1 MNKFTKTVLIAGGV
15 CLGAGLIIVGIAAGL
30 ARKNGA
36 EAATTYEKIT
46 VSVTEDFENIHIE
59 EVSNDVKIVISDTDA
74 ITVEYWDNS
83 KLTHSCKVENDTLH
97 ISYKNSNHW
106 YDFISVGIPGI
117 TEPANDEPHDT
128 IIYLPEGEYGNFR
141 VDGVSA
147 DINVPE
153 GYTFG
158 DITFNTVSGD
168 ISCLSESTGD
178 LEVNTTSGC
187 LQEIYVNGISGKI
200 NTVSGEVNISDS
212 TLSGSLVIDTVSG
225 DIKFTN
231 VTTAA
236 TSINTTS
243 GDIVMNGY
251 SSGNTSIDTTS
262 GDIEASVVG
271 TYNIDFD
278 SVSGDSQ
285 ISCNNM
291 TDGSRFTVN
300 TVSGDLTV
308 REA

>member
-15 CLGAGLIIVGIAAGL
+15 CLGAGLIIVGIATGL
-30 ARKNGA
+30 ARKNG
-36 EAATTYEKIT
+36 ESAADTYEKIS

-59 EVSNDVKIVISDTDA
+59 EVSHDVKIVISDTDA

-83 KLTHSCKVENDTLH
+83 QITHTCKVENDTLH
-97 ISYKNSNHW
+97 VSYKNSQHW
-106 YDFISVGIPGI
+106 YDFIQVGFTDSG
-117 TEPANDEPHDT
+117 TDEDHST
-128 IIYLPEGEYGNFR
+128 VIYLPEGEYGNFR

-200 NTVSGEVNISDS
+200 NTVSGDVNISDS

-225 DIKFTN
+225 NIKFTN